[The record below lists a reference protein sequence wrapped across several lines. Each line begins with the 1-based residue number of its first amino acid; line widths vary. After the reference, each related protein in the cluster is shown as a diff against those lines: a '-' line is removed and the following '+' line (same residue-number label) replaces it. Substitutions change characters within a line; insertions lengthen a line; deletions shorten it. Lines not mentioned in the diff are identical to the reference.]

1 MLLSG
6 VMADNGGVMRAQP
19 SNQLRW
25 VGQLSEEE
33 LLGIPAS
40 VLPRRTKV
48 AVRSTQ
54 APPARRVVTM
64 VSPVRRLHA
73 REPLAIV
80 SVAGLVMLMLGGV
93 GAGSRFWGSAPLAPR
108 RTPKGSA
115 RSSSTAESSVHSRA
129 PFLPLRIVETGPP
142 RTAPPKTA
150 DPSQGARTSQA
161 RLEKKGRAAV
171 VVTTRATHRSSR
183 RPCRW
188 SARSRWTSRIRRR
201 SPRSPSSH
209 CPATSCRRHQPF
221 LSRRKGGGSRGLWP
235 PPGRGKDGW

>member
-93 GAGSRFWGSAPLAPR
+93 GAGSRFWGSAPLAPEANAQGLGQVVVDR
-108 RTPKGSA
+108 RELGSLPRA
-115 RSSSTAESSVHSRA
+115 VPSSSHRGDRPSQNGTAEDRGSKPGSKDEPSA
-129 PFLPLRIVETGPP
+129 PGKEGAGGGGGDNPSDPPLVQATLPVVGTVTVDEPDTPAFPEVPELPLPGDVVPETPTVP
-142 RTAPPKTA
+142 LP
-150 DPSQGARTSQA
+150 
-161 RLEKKGRAAV
+161 
-171 VVTTRATHRSSR
+171 
-183 RPCRW
+183 
-188 SARSRWTSRIRRR
+188 
-201 SPRSPSSH
+201 
-209 CPATSCRRHQPF
+209 
-221 LSRRKGGGSRGLWP
+221 
-235 PPGRGKDGW
+235 